1 MPRIARK
8 DIKTSFLHV
17 MVQGINKEYIFDKE
31 KYIQIYLQIFN
42 NYQKDFNLT
51 LIAYCIMNNHAH
63 FLIHAD
69 DIKDIGKYMHK
80 VNLIYTIKYNELNNR
95 TGVLFRN
102 RYKSEPIYDRKYLL
116 NCIKYIHNNP
126 VKANIVEE
134 CGDYKYSSYNDYSNN
149 TGIAKNKILED
160 IFGKDCNYLFL
171 FKKGYDK
178 IFMDVDEEKDFEHYI
193 KERNKGIF
201 K

>member
-1 MPRIARK
+1 M
-8 DIKTSFLHV
+8 
-17 MVQGINKEYIFDKE
+17 
-31 KYIQIYLQIFN
+31 
-42 NYQKDFNLT
+42 
-51 LIAYCIMNNHAH
+51 
-63 FLIHAD
+63 
-69 DIKDIGKYMHK
+69 
-80 VNLIYTIKYNELNNR
+80 
-95 TGVLFRN
+95 LFRN